1 MFVLVCTF
9 LSPYCCRP
17 CPSPGFHAHFCT
29 YITRIR
35 RRTLHRIYPRTRTPG
50 AGQTVVVSLRG
61 WYPRQVSVTSIVSVP
76 HVWLMFLGWLMRRP
90 SAILPSF
97 LLVLPL
103 SLSRFQLD
111 AWLDLSFVNTGLVS
125 IQTTR
130 APENSTTNSRLTS
143 PTRSTHIQSLFH
155 RPTRI
160 PTPTL
165 SPYRKKMFGSTSN
178 TLVTYLA
185 LVLAMSAVQANSDFQ
200 RVHRDHVNLGRMV
213 KKRQIFTPVIGAG
226 LDPAE
231 RDPVSTTTPVVTTT
245 TGTAA
250 ASASSLSISSS
261 GIPNIINSILSD
273 TVSNSANY
281 FTILMLIR
289 SGAEIGGIT

>member
-1 MFVLVCTF
+1 MSFLDSEGPVVFVLVCTF

-35 RRTLHRIYPRTRTPG
+35 RRTLHRIYPRTRIRG

-76 HVWLMFLGWLMRRP
+76 HVWLMLLGWLMRRP

-130 APENSTTNSRLTS
+130 ALENSTTNSRLTHTLYAY
-143 PTRSTHIQSLFH
+143 PI
-155 RPTRI
+155 
-160 PTPTL
+160 TL
-165 SPYRKKMFGSTSN
+165 SSTNSYTN
-178 TLVTYLA
+178 T
-185 LVLAMSAVQANSDFQ
+185 
-200 RVHRDHVNLGRMV
+200 H
-213 KKRQIFTPVIGAG
+213 
-226 LDPAE
+226 
-231 RDPVSTTTPVVTTT
+231 
-245 TGTAA
+245 
-250 ASASSLSISSS
+250 SLSI
-261 GIPNIINSILSD
+261 PKKNVWLNSQYPCYLPCPCPRH
-273 TVSNSANY
+273 VC
-281 FTILMLIR
+281 R
-289 SGAEIGGIT
+289 PG